1 MGFGGALYYTNIPGL
16 QVSTQQK
23 IYFLPWGQVWQ
34 PGPDLQQIQSGLN
47 KLKIM
52 TPENQ
57 EQECQIAAGQ
67 ADPPTLTA
75 RNRTDTSNGDQ
86 WESVGRGQSPG
97 HTKGRVGSCFPEPS
111 RTTVDSGLLRL
122 LLCIC
127 SGHRRH
133 SPTLPL
139 LQQGDGPSSNLERTL
154 DEFT

>member
-1 MGFGGALYYTNIPGL
+1 MGFLGALYHTNLPGL
-16 QVSTQQK
+16 QVSTQQR
-23 IYFLPWGQVWQ
+23 IYFSPWGQVWQ

-47 KLKIM
+47 KLRIM

-57 EQECQIAAGQ
+57 EQECQIATGQ

-75 RNRTDTSNGDQ
+75 RNRTDTRNGDQ

-111 RTTVDSGLLRL
+111 RTAVDSGLLPL
-122 LLCIC
+122 LLRVC
-127 SGHRRH
+127 SGH

-139 LQQGDGPSSNLERTL
+139 LQQWDGPRSNLEKHL
-154 DEFT
+154 MNLLK